1 MLLSSSSPQ
10 WLCGNM
16 PTMDGQ
22 WQSSRIS
29 SVRINRLLKKHQ
41 TSSANILIKTS
52 WFITKIVLNK
62 DKAMN
67 IILYTIY
74 YIRTHLYI
82 HTYTSTYVHVYTY
95 ICIYMYV
102 CIIYIYIYI
111 YIHIYIYI
119 YIHINT
125 NTHIHPY
132 KHI

>member
-10 WLCGNM
+10 WLCGYM

-22 WQSSRIS
+22 WQISRIS

-82 HTYTSTYVHVYTY
+82 HTYTSTYVHIYIHTYAY
-95 ICIYMYV
+95 ICMYV
-102 CIIYIYIYI
+102 LYIYIYT
-111 YIHIYIYI
+111 